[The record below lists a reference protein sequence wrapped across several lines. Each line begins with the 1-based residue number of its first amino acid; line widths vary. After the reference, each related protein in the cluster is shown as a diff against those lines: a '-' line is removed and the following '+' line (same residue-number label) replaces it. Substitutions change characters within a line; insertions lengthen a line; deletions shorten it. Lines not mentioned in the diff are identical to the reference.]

1 MYINVKKSNVN
12 NYTMARVSLD
22 VKVGTQ
28 EGIWYISLSQANNR
42 KGLEA
47 REVLGGFVPLSVP
60 SLVFA
65 LASPLACLLLNL
77 GKYIPRASGG

>member
-22 VKVGTQ
+22 VKAGTQ

-47 REVLGGFVPLSVP
+47 REVLGGFVPL
-60 SLVFA
+60 
-65 LASPLACLLLNL
+65 
-77 GKYIPRASGG
+77 